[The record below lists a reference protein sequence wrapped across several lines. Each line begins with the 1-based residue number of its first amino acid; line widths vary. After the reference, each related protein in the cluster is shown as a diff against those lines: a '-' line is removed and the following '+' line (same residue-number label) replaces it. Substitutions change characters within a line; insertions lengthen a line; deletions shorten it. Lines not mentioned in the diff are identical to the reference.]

1 MAELLP
7 FRAYR
12 YDPAV
17 AGELAAL
24 VCPPYDVIPEEH
36 REALHRRHPH
46 NAIRL
51 ILGEDLAGDDAR
63 ENRYARSARYFAEWV
78 AEGVLLREPTPAFY
92 LSQQTF
98 RDGTGRERT
107 RTGLVA
113 AVRLEPYGTG
123 VVLPHEQTFAGP
135 KEDRLRL
142 MRAMPA
148 NLEQILV
155 LYDGPADPL
164 RTLWQRVAGIRPVA
178 DFRDDLGA
186 RSRLWVIR
194 DPGALA
200 AIPEG
205 FRDRRLFIADGHH
218 RYEAALL
225 FREERRSTDPA
236 SPDIQARRA
245 YNYVTMHLVH
255 VEDPGLVILPTHRLL
270 APFPGAE
277 AGTIR
282 RVLEGAGRL
291 SPWCLG
297 AAGEGL
303 PGLLEALD
311 AVREGSAVGCAWGAE
326 EGGVLRMPC
335 KSGVSPL
342 DALDVIQAHERIL
355 EPLLARAGGSAEG
368 LMTYTRDAPAAVAA
382 VRQGKQCLAL
392 FLRPP
397 TVQQVMNVAA
407 AGGRMP
413 EKTTYFFP
421 KVLTGLLLHRPEPL
435 AMAEEA

>member
-1 MAELLP
+1 VAELLP

-17 AGELAAL
+17 AGDLAAL

-36 REALHRRHPH
+36 RETLHRRHPY

-63 ENRYARSARYFAEWV
+63 ENRYARAGRYFGEWV
-78 AEGVLLREPTPAFY
+78 AGGILIREPAPAFY

-98 RDGTGRERT
+98 RDAAGRERT

-113 AVRLEPYGTG
+113 AVRLQPYGTG
-123 VVLPHEQTFAGP
+123 VIFPHEQTFPGP

-164 RTLWQRVAGIRPVA
+164 RTLWQRVAGARPVA

-186 RSRLWVIR
+186 RNRLWVIR
-194 DPGALA
+194 ESEALA

-236 SPDIQARRA
+236 PPALQARRA
-245 YNYVTMHLVH
+245 YHYVTMHLVH
-255 VEDPGLVILPTHRLL
+255 IEDPGLVILPTHRLL
-270 APFPGAE
+270 APFPGAD
-277 AGTIR
+277 AGAIR
-282 RVLEGAGRL
+282 RVLEGAGGL
-291 SPWCLG
+291 VPWRLG

-303 PGLLEALD
+303 PALLEALE
-311 AVREGSAVGCAWGAE
+311 AVREGTAVGCAWGGE
-326 EGGVLRMPC
+326 EGGLLRMP
-335 KSGVSPL
+335 GRPGISPL
-342 DALDVIQAHERIL
+342 DALDVMQAHERIL
-355 EPLLARAGGSAEG
+355 EPLLARAGGSPEG
-368 LMTYTRDAPAAVAA
+368 LVTYTRDAPAAVAA
-382 VRQGKQCLAL
+382 VRQGKQSLAL

-397 TVQQVMNVAA
+397 TVQQVLSVAA

-421 KVLTGLLLHRPEPL
+421 KVLTGLLFQRPEPL